1 MVGVTEEDAK
11 DPVRL
16 LILLCYAL
24 LGKGN
29 FLLGRQLLNRRLFT
43 SLRQI

>member
-11 DPVRL
+11 DLVRL

-24 LGKGN
+24 LGKQKK
-29 FLLGRQLLNRRLFT
+29 RSIYFT
-43 SLRQI
+43 GV